1 MPRPERRRA
10 LVTGCAGFIGSALC
24 EALVHEGWRVTGVD
38 AFTDS
43 YPRGDKE
50 ANLAAL
56 AGEAGFHLVEAD
68 LAGADLAPL
77 LAGAPVVVHLAG
89 RPGVRSSF
97 GSGLAACRRDNVLAT
112 RRLMEGARLAGVPR
126 LVWASSSSVYGE
138 GGPGPAREDRTPARP
153 VSPYGVSKL
162 ACEELGRRARE
173 RGLCT
178 VGMRFFTVFGRRQ
191 RPDMALRRM
200 CEAAC
205 GGPAFPLHGDGSQ
218 ARDMTHV
225 DDAVDAVLR
234 ALAARR
240 PAPLYNVGGGRS
252 ASVREALS
260 IVSAIAGAPVP
271 VVPAGPAPGDV
282 RRSAADTALARRDL
296 GWRPRVGLAAGLAGE
311 LSWVR
316 GLARPHRPTA
326 AALAASS
333 ATASPTSSRAKARER
348 ISVPTLRP
356 ARTPSSEPAM
366 PAPANAATSG
376 RETPPAPR

>member
-1 MPRPERRRA
+1 MPRPEPRRA
-10 LVTGCAGFIGSALC
+10 LVTGCAGFIGSTLC
-24 EALVHEGWRVTGVD
+24 EALVREGWRVTGVD

-43 YPRGDKE
+43 YPRADKE
-50 ANLAAL
+50 ANLAGL

-68 LAGADLAPL
+68 LAGADLAPML
-77 LAGAPVVVHLAG
+77 GGAPAVVHLAG

-97 GSGLAACRRDNVLAT
+97 GAGSAACRRDNVLAT
-112 RRLMEGARLAGVPR
+112 RRLMEAARPAGVPR
-126 LVWASSSSVYGE
+126 VVWASSSSVYGE
-138 GGPGPAREDRTPARP
+138 GGPGPAREGATPVRP

-162 ACEELGRRARE
+162 ACEELGRRARA

-178 VGMRFFTVFGRRQ
+178 VGMRFFTVYGPRQ

-240 PAPLYNVGGGRS
+240 PAALYNVGGGRP

-260 IVSAIAGAPVP
+260 IVSAIAGAPVAL
-271 VVPAGPAPGDV
+271 VSAGPAPGDV
-282 RRSAADTALARRDL
+282 RRTAADTTLARRDL
-296 GWRPRVGLAAGLAGE
+296 GWRPRVDLVAGLAGE

-316 GLARPHRPTA
+316 GRSRPPA
-326 AALAASS
+326 A
-333 ATASPTSSRAKARER
+333 
-348 ISVPTLRP
+348 
-356 ARTPSSEPAM
+356 
-366 PAPANAATSG
+366 PAPALAG
-376 RETPPAPR
+376 GGGPA